1 MAVFLLVTSRGGAL
15 VEGGEVGGGEELL
28 RALLQVPATSHVL
41 SGLFALFRTW
51 LQGQVATDPV
61 GDFVSPLV
69 HLADRKYFIQTYIF
83 YF

>member
-15 VEGGEVGGGEELL
+15 VEGGEVGGCKKLL

-41 SGLFALFRTW
+41 CGLFALFRTW

-61 GDFVSPLV
+61 GYFVSPLV
-69 HLADRKYFIQTYIF
+69 HLAVKNIMFF
-83 YF
+83 KLMFF